1 MAWLVTGAGL
11 LVLAFS
17 GSVFLFSI
25 FATGGDSPDAAGMLG
40 GIALIAFLLLALPL
54 LFLGG
59 LLFMFCETDEGG
71 VEPPP

>member
-1 MAWLVTGAGL
+1 
-11 LVLAFS
+11 
-17 GSVFLFSI
+17 
-25 FATGGDSPDAAGMLG
+25 MLG

-59 LLFMFCETDEGG
+59 VLFMFCETDEGR